1 MATLHLQNVPD
12 DLYEKLQQLAASH
25 NRSIDAQVITLLE
38 SALPTQTKPPQN
50 NTPNKDVKEIL
61 AESRR
66 RRRLNPADFGL
77 PDSTTLIREDR
88 DR

>member
-1 MATLHLQNVPD
+1 MATLHVENVPD
-12 DLYEKLQQLAASH
+12 DLYAKLQQLATSQ

-38 SALPTQTKPPQN
+38 TALQTEAQQPQSDKP
-50 NTPNKDVKEIL
+50 KSVAEIL
-61 AESRR
+61 AEIRSRHR
-66 RRRLNPADFGL
+66 VNPVDFGL

>member
-38 SALPTQTKPPQN
+38 SALPTETKPPQN

-66 RRRLNPADFGL
+66 RRRLNPADFSL

>member
-38 SALPTQTKPPQN
+38 SALPTETKPSQN
-50 NTPNKDVKEIL
+50 NTRNQSVQEIL
-61 AESRR
+61 AENRR
-66 RRRLNPADFGL
+66 RRRVNPVDFSL

>member
-12 DLYEKLQQLAASH
+12 DLYEKLQQPAASH
-25 NRSIDAQVITLLE
+25 NRSIDAQVITLLI
-38 SALPTQTKPPQN
+38 SALPTETKPSQN
-50 NTPNKDVKEIL
+50 NTPNQSVKEIL

-66 RRRLNPADFGL
+66 RRRVNPADFGL
-77 PDSTTLIREDR
+77 ADSTTLNREDR

>member
-25 NRSIDAQVITLLE
+25 NRSIDAQVITLLK
-38 SALPTQTKPPQN
+38 SALPTETKPPQDN
-50 NTPNKDVKEIL
+50 APNKSVTELL
-61 AESRR
+61 ADINRR
-66 RRRLNPADFGL
+66 RELLPADLGL
-77 PDSTTLIREDR
+77 PDSTTLLREDR